1 MRITRRPQTTP
12 KGGGPVDRDV
22 SSSRREAHTPLV
34 ARARVV
40 AVVTLLAGL
49 TLLPYGSAA
58 TGDDRVLVVLA
69 TQGPVPYPAEQVE
82 SVARDVQELLHRS
95 SSGRLSVRFDV
106 TRWLSAYSAAPGC
119 GGLTDASLDGLIAP
133 ARNAAAQAG
142 YALNGYDQ
150 VVYALPQM
158 CGFHGL
164 TWGEQILLTR
174 EPTVELLAHELGHA
188 FGLGHGEVS
197 LCAVGCEIESPADP
211 YTIMGTGLS
220 LMDFSVYEKSVL
232 GWIPR
237 QPHAASAGTYTLA
250 PAPQQTKLAQA
261 LVVDT
266 AEGQWWFE
274 YRVRPFRGLLVRFVD
289 VLHAVPPFAPSSVL
303 ILRPSHAGR
312 DWMASGETY
321 RVTRSFS
328 VSLIRAQTRQATLR
342 LRWLSTRRSAG
353 H

>member
-1 MRITRRPQTTP
+1 MDMGRSLKQACGSPADRRPLQ
-12 KGGGPVDRDV
+12 
-22 SSSRREAHTPLV
+22 REAVRLIETCLPVGGRLILHSV

-250 PAPQQTKLAQA
+250 PASQQTKLAQA

-303 ILRPSHAGR
+303 ILRPTHAGR
-312 DWMASGETY
+312 DWMASGETF
-321 RVTRSFS
+321 RVAQAFS
-328 VSLIRAQTRQATLR
+328 VS
-342 LRWLSTRRSAG
+342 
-353 H
+353 

>member
-1 MRITRRPQTTP
+1 MPVGRRRLILHSVT
-12 KGGGPVDRDV
+12 
-22 SSSRREAHTPLV
+22 
-34 ARARVV
+34 RARVV

-49 TLLPYGSAA
+49 ALLPYGSAA

-69 TQGPVPYPAEQVE
+69 TQGPVPYPAEQVDG
-82 SVARDVQELLHRS
+82 VARDVQELLYTS
-95 SSGRLSVRFDV
+95 SFGRLNVRFDV
-106 TRWLSAYSAAPGC
+106 TPWLSAYGAPPGC
-119 GGLTDASLDGLIAP
+119 GGLTDASLDNLVAP
-133 ARNAAAQAG
+133 ARSAAAQAG
-142 YALNGYDQ
+142 YRLSGYDQ
-150 VVYALPQM
+150 LVYAFPQA

-188 FGLGHGEVS
+188 FGLGHGDAS

-211 YTIMGTGLS
+211 YTIMGTGLR

-237 QPHAASAGTYTLA
+237 QPHAAAAGAYTLA

-266 AEGQWWFE
+266 AAGQWWFE
-274 YRVRPFRGLLVRFVD
+274 YRIHPFRGLLVRFVD
-289 VLHAVPPFAPSSVL
+289 LPHAHPPFAPSAVL
-303 ILRPSHAGR
+303 ILRPTHAGR

-321 RVTRSFS
+321 RVPGSFS
-328 VSLIRAQTRQATLR
+328 VSLTSAQTRQATVR
-342 LRWLSTRRSAG
+342 LRWLSTRRRVG
-353 H
+353 R